1 MFSKLFWG
9 NMNIGRSFQIFG
21 NQHLIALFLVCMG
34 IGWVYRE
41 REWMKSHENLL
52 ARILA
57 LVLFLQQGFLYLW
70 YITSGAFS
78 WGESLPLYPCR
89 LSILLTIVMLL
100 KNSDRIYQVIF
111 YWATAGATVALL
123 SPDTS
128 GFGFPHFMFIQYF
141 IGHGGL
147 LMAIGFMAWVR
158 QHRISKDA
166 IHSVYKWSL
175 AYVAFVLPV
184 NWLTGGNYGYLSRPI
199 AGNILAIFPKTPFL
213 YLSFLLGAMFLLF
226 GLIHISILRRRELT
240 WVKEKKLS

>member
-1 MFSKLFWG
+1 MLRMLFWG
-9 NMNIGRSFQIFG
+9 NENIGKPFQMFG

-41 REWMKSHENLL
+41 REWMKKHEKSA

-57 LVLFLQQGFLYLW
+57 LLLLLQQGLLYLW

-78 WGESLPLYPCR
+78 WAESLPLYPCR
-89 LSILLTIVMLL
+89 LSILVTILMLL
-100 KNSDRIYQVIF
+100 KDSDKIYQIVF
-111 YWATAGATVALL
+111 YWASAGATVALL

-158 QHRISKDA
+158 GHRILKDG
-166 IHSVYKWSL
+166 IHAVYKWSL
-175 AYVAFVLPV
+175 AYVVFVLPV

-199 AGNILAIFPKTPFL
+199 AGNILEIFPKTPFL
-213 YLSFLLGAMFLLF
+213 YLLFLVGAMFLLF
-226 GLIHISILRRRELT
+226 GLIHIGILRRRELI
-240 WVKEKKLS
+240 WIKDEKMS